1 MKNYIDNLNWRYATK
16 KFESTKSLSE
26 ETVEGLLQSIQ
37 LSASSYGLQ
46 PYEVFVVSDK
56 ETKEQLRVAGWN
68 QAQFT
73 DASHIFIFAGLKH
86 LDENYIESY
95 LKNISKIR
103 DIHVQDL
110 GVLKDMLIK
119 NIVKQPK
126 EEQKQW
132 AQKQAY
138 LALGNL
144 LSAAANL
151 KVDTCPMEGFDAKK
165 IDKVL
170 GIDGTNL
177 STAVVAATGYRSE
190 EDAMQHAKKVR
201 KEKQELFHLI

>member
-1 MKNYIDNLNWRYATK
+1 MENYIDNLNWRYATK
-16 KFESTKSLSE
+16 KFDTTKKLSD
-26 ETVEGLLQSIQ
+26 ETVETLLKSLQ

-46 PYEVFVVSDK
+46 PYEIFVISDK
-56 ETKEQLRVAGWN
+56 ETKEQLQVAGWN

-86 LDENYIESY
+86 LDEDYIDSY
-95 LKNISKIR
+95 IKNISKIR

-110 GVLKDMLIK
+110 RALKEKLIN
-119 NIVKQPK
+119 NIVKHPK

-132 AQKQAY
+132 AQKQSY

-144 LSAAANL
+144 LSAAAHL
-151 KVDTCPMEGFDAKK
+151 KVDTCPMEGFDAEK
-165 IDKVL
+165 IDEVL
-170 GIDGTNL
+170 GITGTNL
-177 STAVVAATGYRSE
+177 STAVIASAGYRSE

-201 KEKQELFHLI
+201 KEKEELFHLI